1 MQFSKETHSG
11 NSAGSH
17 IVLLNHP
24 EQRSNMPQ
32 LCLLEIM
39 TEAAVGRMAWTGEG
53 THLGVLIGLSS
64 REHEW
69 DIIDLKN

>member
-1 MQFSKETHSG
+1 
-11 NSAGSH
+11 
-17 IVLLNHP
+17 
-24 EQRSNMPQ
+24 MPQ

-64 REHEW
+64 REHE
-69 DIIDLKN
+69 